1 MSPDNRH
8 HNGEYWARGNDSSQE
23 HENPAK
29 YCLYRPT
36 ASELLAVLATACEA
50 LPPVSAVLLYISAAG
65 DFLQSNAGPLFPLS
79 GEGLKKSTF
88 LTSGWFER
96 ERKEDNEEDFTL
108 DYYHT

>member
-1 MSPDNRH
+1 MPETVISDAGGSVSPDNRH
-8 HNGEYWARGNDSSQE
+8 HNGEYWARGGDNSVE

-65 DFLQSNAGPLFPLS
+65 KLPGD
-79 GEGLKKSTF
+79 
-88 LTSGWFER
+88 
-96 ERKEDNEEDFTL
+96 TL
-108 DYYHT
+108 CPA

>member
-1 MSPDNRH
+1 VSPDNRH
-8 HNGEYWARGNDSSQE
+8 HNGEYWARGNDNNVE

-65 DFLQSNAGPLFPLS
+65 AP
-79 GEGLKKSTF
+79 T
-88 LTSGWFER
+88 
-96 ERKEDNEEDFTL
+96 
-108 DYYHT
+108 

>member
-8 HNGEYWARGNDSSQE
+8 HNGEYWARGNDSSVE

-65 DFLQSNAGPLFPLS
+65 GS
-79 GEGLKKSTF
+79 
-88 LTSGWFER
+88 R
-96 ERKEDNEEDFTL
+96 ETQECRSSI
-108 DYYHT
+108 